1 MKKIIKLTESDLTR
15 IVKRVI
21 NESSPKQP
29 ILVDNPKDPRLL
41 KYKKQ
46 YGIWKKESDNS
57 LSTED
62 YWVGKGYIKTSDMI
76 SSLKQR
82 LKGFGLKEG
91 TKCFNS
97 AYNFFNKKIYKEVS
111 ELKSPNNF
119 WKNTMMST
127 EYNKYVDY
135 KPRNIFFYWELQTS
149 TKESKQRDPDG
160 VWIPPAGCFVGN
172 LNYAVEINYEPN
184 IYWEKPQE
192 VRLVKKPTQS
202 VTTQYPTPVVE
213 PKPSVTTQYPTPVVE
228 PKPSVT
234 SQVQP
239 TSQEKYEY
247 AYRRQ
252 TIIKQDGTYELKN
265 VPYSKKVNNK
275 WVDVDAP
282 RVIDYRIGVK
292 KYDGGKTEKI

>member
-1 MKKIIKLTESDLTR
+1 MKKIIKLTESDLTH
-15 IVKRVI
+15 IIKRVI

-46 YGIWKKESDNS
+46 YEIWKKESDNS
-57 LSTED
+57 LFTKD

-97 AYNFFNKKIYKEVS
+97 AYNFFNKKIYKDVS

-119 WKNTMMST
+119 WRNT
-127 EYNKYVDY
+127 EGWGYNKYVDY
-135 KPRNIFFYWELQTS
+135 KPRNIFFYWKLETWDKHSRRVLGDFT
-149 TKESKQRDPDG
+149 
-160 VWIPPAGCFVGN
+160 WIPPVDCSVGS
-172 LNYAVEINYEPN
+172 LKDKVLEIDNEPN

-213 PKPSVTTQYPTPVVE
+213 PKPSVTP
-228 PKPSVT
+228 
-234 SQVQP
+234 QVQP
-239 TSQEKYEY
+239 TSQEKVTPQEKYEY
-247 AYRRQ
+247 AYRLQ
-252 TIIKQDGTYELKN
+252 TIIKQDGTYEFKN

-275 WVDVDAP
+275 WVPVDAP
-282 RVIDYRIGVK
+282 RVIDYKIGVK